1 MTLDEWLGRAE
12 AQLAE
17 GPHPDRARRDA
28 ETLLLHHIGK
38 NRAWLLAHGDEE
50 FAGCRAISY
59 AALLKRRLDGEPIQY
74 IMGETE
80 FYGLPFRV
88 TPDVL
93 IPRQETEHLVEKV
106 IALCAGLERPRIVDV
121 GTGSG
126 AIAVAIAHALPQ
138 AQVMATDVSD
148 AALAIAR
155 GNAQRNGVAE
165 RMFFAQ
171 GDLLEPVKGELFD
184 VVASNPPY
192 VPEEDRASLDVEVR
206 EYEPELAL
214 FGGLGGMDMYRR
226 LIPQAADTLA
236 PGGHI
241 VLEIGYGQR
250 RAIEALLT
258 AGGYEEIEFVPDL
271 QGIAR
276 VAVARIAAGQRC

>member
-28 ETLLLHHIGK
+28 EALLLHHIGK
-38 NRAWLLAHGDEE
+38 NRAWLMAHGDEE
-50 FAGCRAISY
+50 FAGCRAVSY
-59 AALLKRRLDGEPIQY
+59 AAILKRRARGEPIQY
-74 IMGETE
+74 ITGETE
-80 FYGLPFRV
+80 FYGLPFHV

-206 EYEPELAL
+206 EYEPEQAL
-214 FGGLGGMDMYRR
+214 FGGLGGMDLYRR